1 VASKFYLLVSVS
13 NSYSVT
19 LMLLAEKCVQCSFSS
34 RFIFILPQAFNLC
47 KAFGLIYICEAE
59 VGCNV
64 LSLAQHSNP
73 VRHFKFVLKRVYFN
87 VLMI

>member
-1 VASKFYLLVSVS
+1 MASKFYLLVSVS

-34 RFIFILPQAFNLC
+34 SFFFILPQAFNLC
-47 KAFGLIYICEAE
+47 KVFGLIDISEAE

-64 LSLAQHSNP
+64 LWLAQH
-73 VRHFKFVLKRVYFN
+73 L
-87 VLMI
+87 